1 MFVII
6 WVAVVECIQLPY
18 LRIVSKESR
27 VCIASVDLWVDSIDR
42 DPRFQPLDG
51 GRAAGRQAPVVDVGH
66 ELELARLHRERQHDE
81 RERETTRRDEEP
93 TNGNYELN
101 YLDFLQ
107 PGDPAT

>member
-1 MFVII
+1 M
-6 WVAVVECIQLPY
+6 
-18 LRIVSKESR
+18 
-27 VCIASVDLWVDSIDR
+27 
-42 DPRFQPLDG
+42 
-51 GRAAGRQAPVVDVGH
+51 VDVGH